1 MALRTLGITHT
12 CYVMSSLFHYLSKEL
27 QIVFLQKW
35 FSDVNSYS
43 VLDSLYQ
50 HVKQHFEI
58 EFYIL

>member
-43 VLDSLYQ
+43 VLDSLYK
-50 HVKQHFEI
+50 HVKQYFAI
-58 EFYIL
+58 RVLYL